1 MNWDSRLRL
10 DYVDSQGIAAEV
22 LFPNTAPP
30 FYPSGVFTSPR
41 PRSREEYELR
51 FAGLRAHNRWLAD
64 FCSEAPERRAGFA
77 QIFLDDIDDAVA
89 EVRWAKENGLR
100 GVLLP
105 GDHVLKMVNLYY
117 PRYDPL
123 WAACAE
129 LELPV
134 HRHAA
139 APTESVYEGGE
150 ASQLVHFVEIQF
162 YTSRA
167 ISHLIFSGVFERHPD
182 LLFVTTEIASAT
194 EIARDL
200 IKMDMMYKLRDMG
213 TGTPFYPHVK
223 DALAKLAANTE
234 RVLRHELLRRR
245 SPRSACRARR
255 RDPEPDVGSGHPT
268 CRGYGSVHRLR
279 PSAPRCAISH
289 SPNATSCWPTEP
301 PGCISSISTGSV
313 RWPSGSAPPS
323 TQLETPL
330 PARVPTEVPRGD
342 LLLSLPRRPHRDL
355 EAWAMT
361 IGSSH
366 RRIVR
371 RTELRGR
378 FVDPGQW
385 GGLYVPDRLRRRDIL
400 IRFDHH
406 GYFPPAFVLIRPP
419 GLGPPTGICV
429 RRRLPSQP
437 RYVLG
442 APYTGSHGAFRRR
455 SSCRHRLCKRT
466 RTSDGGAVFV
476 GGDDDRDR
484 RQPLG
489 GG

>member
-1 MNWDSRLRL
+1 MQRQIVISTDGHCGADLWDYKPYLERGYHEAFDLWADNFHDVWADELDQDRPVNNRSGVASAVTPLNWDSPLRL
-10 DYVDSQGIAAEV
+10 NYVDSQGIAAEV

-30 FYPSGVFTSPR
+30 FYPSGVFTSPS
-41 PRSREEYELR
+41 PRSGEEYQLR

-117 PRYDPL
+117 PRYEPL

-129 LELPV
+129 LELPI

-167 ISHLIFSGVFERHPD
+167 ISHLIFAGVFERHPD
-182 LLFVTTEIASAT
+182 LLFVTTEIASAA

-223 DALAKLAANTE
+223 DALAKLKRAPSEYFASNCYVAGPHDLRAARDAGIPNLMWGADIPHAEGTGPFTVEALRATLCDVPQPE
-234 RVLRHELLRRR
+234 RDELL
-245 SPRSACRARR
+245 AQRAARVYQF
-255 RDPEPDVGSGHPT
+255 DLD
-268 CRGYGSVHRLR
+268 RLR
-279 PSAPRCAISH
+279 PVAERIG
-289 SPNATSCWPTEP
+289 PT
-301 PGCISSISTGSV
+301 V
-313 RWPSGSAPPS
+313 

-330 PARVPTEVPRGD
+330 A
-342 LLLSLPRRPHRDL
+342 
-355 EAWAMT
+355 
-361 IGSSH
+361 
-366 RRIVR
+366 
-371 RTELRGR
+371 
-378 FVDPGQW
+378 PG
-385 GGLYVPDRLRRRDIL
+385 
-400 IRFDHH
+400 
-406 GYFPPAFVLIRPP
+406 
-419 GLGPPTGICV
+419 
-429 RRRLPSQP
+429 SQP
-437 RYVLG
+437 KYPEETCCSV
-442 APYTGSHGAFRRR
+442 FRA
-455 SSCRHRLCKRT
+455 LPVG
-466 RTSDGGAVFV
+466 TSRPGVV
-476 GGDDDRDR
+476 
-484 RQPLG
+484 
-489 GG
+489 